1 MPLSFKQFSALLAGL
16 SFTTLAFTDGNNV
29 FITRFWHNHQPI
41 YWPEWNTNGS
51 ETSRIE
57 YAWDSIVLKGGRSYN
72 GSTATGT
79 QNFYQVEW
87 VQ

>member
-1 MPLSFKQFSALLAGL
+1 MKYFILCL
-16 SFTTLAFTDGNNV
+16 FTTLAFADGNNV
-29 FITRFWHNHQPI
+29 FIIRFWHNHQPI

-72 GSTATGT
+72 GSTATGI